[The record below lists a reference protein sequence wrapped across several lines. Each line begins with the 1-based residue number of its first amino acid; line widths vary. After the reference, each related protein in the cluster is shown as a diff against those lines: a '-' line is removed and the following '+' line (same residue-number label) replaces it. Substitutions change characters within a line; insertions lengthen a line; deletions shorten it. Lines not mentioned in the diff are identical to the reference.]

1 MGPSQVSDT
10 PLITVVDDDPLF
22 NDLICNLLAEDGY
35 RVHCCTN
42 SQAALTFIRVAQPAL
57 VIDFRLRE
65 EPLLESREEEV
76 FLEDGTL
83 EIIRQDPK
91 TQMIPVMIC
100 SADTRFLRVQA
111 ERLRRYQCE
120 IVEKP
125 FDANELVEK
134 VARIAG
140 PP

>member
-1 MGPSQVSDT
+1 MSAT

-22 NDLICNLLAEDGY
+22 TDMICTLLAGDGY

-57 VIDFRLRE
+57 VILDLRLGV
-65 EPLLESREEEV
+65 S
-76 FLEDGTL
+76 DSGWTTL

-91 TQMIPVMIC
+91 THTTPVMIC
-100 SADTRFLRVQA
+100 SADTRFLRVQT

-120 IVEKP
+120 SIEKP
-125 FDANELVEK
+125 FDADELLQK
-134 VARIAG
+134 VARIVGA
-140 PP
+140 PLLEP